1 MRRSLRL
8 SLIVAA
14 IVGIASTA
22 GLAQR
27 TTPAIRFGTPG
38 ATGPVPA
45 PKDVFGFAPGDDYKL
60 ASHEQLL
67 DYFAKLDASSD
78 RISVERIGKSSE
90 GRDMI
95 VAIISSEV
103 NLKNR
108 ARYQD
113 IARRL
118 SLARGVSEPEAR
130 SLSKEGKVIVWIDG
144 GLHATEVA
152 GAQHTPELAWWLVS
166 SESDEAK
173 RVRDNA
179 ILVLMPSMNPDGLDI
194 VRDWYYKNLGT
205 PFETTSPPDIYHHYV
220 GHDNNRDWTMFTQVE
235 TQAVARQLYHVWYP
249 QIVYNHH
256 QSGPFPSRIWG
267 PPMKDPVNPNLD
279 PLVVSTINSI
289 GEAMRKRFDEEEKP
303 GYSSHMLY
311 DIWWNGSMR
320 GGPDYHNMAGFLTE
334 TSLYRMATPHC
345 YTAEEIPETFGE
357 RHKNLPAKIPSVNYT
372 NPWLGGCWPFRKPVE
387 YMLTASRATLDLAAK
402 TKEDFLYNTWRMG
415 TRQIARGER
424 AEGGPFAY
432 VIDPSAQHDQTRM
445 VDFLRTFRIANI
457 EVRQAD
463 APFTAGGKEYPAGTY
478 VLGPSSYRPY
488 VVDLIDE
495 KKFPERRLYPGGPP
509 DPPYDM
515 TGYELSYQMGIKI
528 DRVKDAFA
536 LPSKIVTAIASPDGG
551 VTGTGAAYA
560 LSPNAN
566 WGVRAINK
574 LLKNNAH
581 VSWAPD
587 NRLIV
592 EGTSREDLEKLGVE
606 FGVFFT
612 GLDAVPAGVKPIRTP
627 RIALYRSNRANMDE
641 GWTRWMLEQYG
652 FAYTTVRNPDVRSG
666 DLSKFDVLLF
676 ADEADTTI
684 LNGAA
689 AGTMPPDFVGGIG
702 MDGAANVRRFVERG
716 GWVVAWDRASDFA
729 ILALDLPLR
738 NSVRDTR
745 PEEFFIP
752 GSLLRINTK
761 PAHPLAAGMEA
772 SAVAMFADSQAFQ
785 IIAPAAEGK
794 QRATR
799 DVDVYVE
806 YPRQN
811 FMVSGWELGG
821 ARYLAGRVAAAHVQV
836 GNGHAV
842 IMGFRPHW
850 RGQPHNTFKLLFN
863 PLFLSTIDGGLPI
876 ATAVQ

>member
-1 MRRSLRL
+1 MVRPRHL
-8 SLIVAA
+8 SLIVIAA
-14 IVGIASTA
+14 FVLASQT

-27 TTPAIRFGTPG
+27 AAPA
-38 ATGPVPA
+38 AMKVPS
-45 PKDVFGFAPGDDYKL
+45 PEDVFGFQVGADYKL
-60 ASHEQLL
+60 ASHEQLV
-67 DYFAKLDASSD
+67 DYFTRLDASSD
-78 RISVERIGKSSE
+78 RVVVENIGKSSQ
-90 GRDMI
+90 GRPMI
-95 VAIISSEV
+95 LAIISSEA

-118 SLARGVSEPEAR
+118 AMTRGVDEAQAR
-130 SLSKEGKVIVWIDG
+130 ALSKEGKAIVWIDG

-152 GAQHTPELAWWLVS
+152 GAQHTPELAWWLVTS
-166 SESDEAK
+166 DSDEAK
-173 RVRDNA
+173 RVRENT
-179 ILVLMPSMNPDGLDI
+179 ILLLMPSMNPDGLDI

-205 PFETTSPPDIYHHYV
+205 PFETTTPPDLYHHYV
-220 GHDNNRDWTMFTQVE
+220 GHDNNRDWAMFTQVE
-235 TQAVARQLYHVWYP
+235 TQAVARQLYKEWLP

-279 PLVVSTINSI
+279 PLIVSTINQI

-320 GGPDYHNMAGFLTE
+320 GGPDFHNMAGFLTE
-334 TSLYRMATPHC
+334 TSLYRLATPYC
-345 YTAEEIPETFGE
+345 YSAEEIPDTFGE
-357 RHKNLPAKIPSVNYT
+357 RHKNLPAKTPSVNYT
-372 NPWLGGCWPFRKPVE
+372 RPWLGGCWPFRKPVE
-387 YMLTASRATLDLAAK
+387 YMITASRATLDLAAK
-402 TKEDFLYNTWRMG
+402 MKEDFLYNIWRMG

-432 VIDPSAQHDQTRM
+432 VIDPAAQHDQTRM
-445 VDFLRTFRIANI
+445 VEFLRTFRIANI

-463 APFTAGGKEYPAGTY
+463 APFTAGGKSYPAGTY
-478 VLGPSSYRPY
+478 VLGPQPFRPY

-528 DRVKDAFA
+528 DRVREPFA
-536 LPSKIVTAIASPDGG
+536 VPARLVDVIATPAGG
-551 VTGTGAAYA
+551 VMGTATTAFTLA
-560 LSPNAN
+560 PAAN
-566 WGVRAINK
+566 WGVKAVNR
-574 LLKNNAH
+574 LLKAGAR
-581 VSWAPD
+581 VSWAAD
-587 NRLIV
+587 NSMV
-592 EGTSREDLEKLGVE
+592 VQGVSRDVVAKMGVDLGVW
-606 FGVFFT
+606 FAGV
-612 GLDAVPAGVKPIRTP
+612 DAVPAGSKPIRAP
-627 RIALYRSNRANMDE
+627 RIGLYRSHRANMDE
-641 GWTRWMLEQYG
+641 GWTRWILEQYE
-652 FAYTTVRNPDVRSG
+652 FPYTTLKNSDMRTSDFSQ
-666 DLSKFDVLLF
+666 FDVLLF

-689 AGTMPPDFVGGIG
+689 VGTMPADFVGGIG
-702 MDGAANVRRFVERG
+702 IEGAASVRKFVERG
-716 GWVVAWDRASDFA
+716 GWVVAWDRAADFA

-752 GSLLRINTK
+752 GSLLRITTK
-761 PAHPLAAGMEA
+761 PANPLAAGMEA
-772 SAVAMFADSQAFQ
+772 NAIAMFADSQAFQ
-785 IIAPAAEGK
+785 IVAPASAGK
-794 QRATR
+794 LRAAR
-799 DVDVYVE
+799 DVDVFVE

-811 FMVSGWELGG
+811 LLVSGWELG
-821 ARYLAGRVAAAHVQV
+821 ASRYIAGRVAAARVAV
-836 GNGHAV
+836 GKGQAV

-863 PLFLSTIDGGLPI
+863 PLFLSTAEGGMPV
-876 ATAVQ
+876 ATAAQ